1 MEGVLMLKIRFL
13 GAALTAV
20 LLAISSP
27 AAKAST
33 VFGFYSLD
41 GGSTINPLVDADG
54 TASVFAFSGALGN
67 FNINL
72 LSAIGQP
79 DAGPNLLSV
88 TSINNHSGTGT
99 DTLKL
104 YFLATD
110 LNPGGSLTFTSQFTS
125 NAQGGGLSLLGSTYL
140 GTPQAPGTALGLA
153 AFPPLLGLGSSVTS
167 TVAPPGFSLTGALD
181 ITATGF
187 QSSNSSITVSAVPG
201 PVLGA
206 GLPGLIVACG
216 GLLVLARRRRREAV

>member
-1 MEGVLMLKIRFL
+1 MEGVLMLKNRFL

-27 AAKAST
+27 EAKAST

-41 GGSTINPLVDADG
+41 GGATITPLVDTDAS
-54 TASVFAFSGALGN
+54 ASVFAFSGALGN
-67 FNINL
+67 FNINN

-88 TSINNHSGTGT
+88 TSNNTHGTTGT

-104 YFLATD
+104 YFLATG
-110 LNPGGSLTFTSQFTS
+110 LNPGGGLTFTSQFSS
-125 NAQGGGLSLLGSTYL
+125 NAQGGGLSLLASTYL
-140 GTPQAPGTALGLA
+140 GTPTAPGTALGSAL
-153 AFPPLLGLGSSVTS
+153 FPPLLATGSSITS
-167 TVAPPGFSLTGALD
+167 AVVPAGFSLTGVLD

-187 QSSNSSITVSAVPG
+187 QLSNAGITVSAVPG